1 MEDQAHRPIPQKP
14 VRYLPLK
21 RALDLL
27 FSILLLI
34 FLALPMTVIALAVAF
49 TSRGGVL
56 FRQTRIGRDGA
67 PFTCLKFRT
76 MVKEAPPNR
85 PSAEFSDAAQYITPV
100 GRFLRKTSLDEL
112 PQLWNVLRGDMSLVG
127 PRPLIGEE
135 REIHRVR
142 SEHGVYRVRPGMT
155 GLAQVHGRDRLG
167 NSEKAAYD
175 IRYVNNL
182 SLREDLRIVRKSLGC
197 VFSGDNA
204 K

>member
-197 VFSGDNA
+197 VFSGENA

>member
-1 MEDQAHRPIPQKP
+1 MEDQAHRPILQKN

-21 RALDLL
+21 RALDLF
-27 FSILLLI
+27 FSVLLLI
-34 FLALPMTVIALAVAF
+34 LLALPMTAIALAVGL
-49 TSRGGVL
+49 TSRGGIL
-56 FRQTRIGRDGA
+56 FCQTRIGRDGK

-85 PSAEFSDAAQYITPV
+85 PTAEFSDAAQYITPV

-135 REIHRVR
+135 REIHRMR
-142 SEHGVYRVRPGMT
+142 SENGVYRVRPGMT
-155 GLAQVHGRDRLG
+155 GLAQIHGRDRLENG
-167 NSEKAAYD
+167 EKAAYD

-182 SLREDLRIVRKSLGC
+182 SLREDLRIVGKSFGC
-197 VFSGDNA
+197 VFSGENA

>member
-1 MEDQAHRPIPQKP
+1 MEDQAQRPIPQKT

-34 FLALPMTVIALAVAF
+34 LLALPMTVIALAVGLS
-49 TSRGGVL
+49 SRGGVL
-56 FRQTRIGRDGA
+56 FRQTRIGRAGA

-76 MVKEAPPNR
+76 MVKHAPPNR
-85 PSAEFSDAAQYITPV
+85 PTAEFFDAAQYITPV

-135 REIHRVR
+135 REMHRVR

-155 GLAQVHGRDRLG
+155 GLAQIHGRDRLENG
-167 NSEKAAYD
+167 EKAAYD
-175 IRYVNNL
+175 ICYVKNL
-182 SLREDLRIVRKSLGC
+182 SLREDLRIVRKSFGC
-197 VFSGDNA
+197 VFSGENA